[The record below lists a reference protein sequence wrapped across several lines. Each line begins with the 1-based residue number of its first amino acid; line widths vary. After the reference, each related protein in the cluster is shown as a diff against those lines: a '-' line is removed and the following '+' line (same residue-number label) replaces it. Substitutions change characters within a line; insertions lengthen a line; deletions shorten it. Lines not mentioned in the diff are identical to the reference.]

1 MQNMFSYHNEIKLG
15 INNERMTGKSP
26 DTVNKQHTSK

>member
-1 MQNMFSYHNEIKLG
+1 MQNMFSYHNEIKLD
-15 INNERMTGKSP
+15 INNERIKGKSP